1 LSASFATAFN
11 EDSKEKYYMS
21 LNDTLQK
28 DGFVTSKLDDLID
41 WARKNSI
48 WPMPLG
54 ISCCAIEMMAFA
66 GPRFD
71 VSRFGSEVFR
81 FSPRQSD
88 LLIVAGTVT
97 YKMAKVVRKIYDQMP
112 DPKWVIAMG
121 ACTSSGG
128 IYRTYSVVQG
138 INQFLPVDVYVA
150 GCPPRPDS
158 LIKALMMI
166 QDSIAQDR
174 PIAEGTVIDS
184 TPQPSLIDISLPG
197 QQVSANGR
205 QLVTAR

>member
-1 LSASFATAFN
+1 MALN
-11 EDSKEKYYMS
+11 EA
-21 LNDTLQK
+21 LQSE
-28 DGFVTSKLDDLID
+28 GFVTSKIDDLVN
-41 WARKNSI
+41 WARKNAV

-66 GPRFD
+66 GPRYD

-112 DPKWVIAMG
+112 DPKYVIAMG
-121 ACTSSGG
+121 VCTVSGG

-138 INQFLPVDVYVA
+138 INQFLPVDLYVV

-158 LIKALMMI
+158 LLKGLMMI
-166 QDSIAQDR
+166 QENIKNDR
-174 PIAEGTVIDS
+174 PISRGTVIGDS
-184 TPQPSLIDISLPG
+184 AQPIEIQLNAIEGPAKMQKSKLITL
-197 QQVSANGR
+197 
-205 QLVTAR
+205 

>member
-1 LSASFATAFN
+1 
-11 EDSKEKYYMS
+11 MS
-21 LNDTLQK
+21 LSDQVQEQ
-28 DGFVTSKLDDLID
+28 GFVLSTID
-41 WARKNSI
+41 ALVNWGRKSAI

-54 ISCCAIEMMAFA
+54 ISCCAIEMMAYA
-66 GPRFD
+66 GPRYD

-81 FSPRQSD
+81 FSPRQAD

-112 DPKWVIAMG
+112 EPKWVVAMG

-138 INQFLPVDVYVA
+138 INQFLPVDVYIA

-158 LIKALMMI
+158 VLKALMMI
-166 QDSIAQDR
+166 QESIDNDR
-174 PIAEGTVIDS
+174 PFNRGTVIAS
-184 TPQPSLIDISLPG
+184 EPEPQLIQIPDIAKPVIEPEPRHG
-197 QQVSANGR
+197 GR
-205 QLVTAR
+205 RLVPAA

>member
-1 LSASFATAFN
+1 MAVNRTNGDEGFLTSRVDALFN
-11 EDSKEKYYMS
+11 WS
-21 LNDTLQK
+21 L
-28 DGFVTSKLDDLID
+28 
-41 WARKNSI
+41 KNSL

-71 VSRFGSEVFR
+71 VSRFGAEVFR

-112 DPKWVIAMG
+112 DPKWVISMG
-121 ACTSSGG
+121 VCASSGG
-128 IYRTYSVVQG
+128 MYRSYSVVQG
-138 INQFLPVDVYVA
+138 IDQFVPVDVYVG

-158 LIKALMMI
+158 LLKALMEI
-166 QDSIAQDR
+166 QKKIQAGETRTQQR
-174 PIAEGTVIDS
+174 
-184 TPQPSLIDISLPG
+184 TPEKI
-197 QQVSANGR
+197 
-205 QLVTAR
+205 LVE

>member
-1 LSASFATAFN
+1 MGLIETV
-11 EDSKEKYYMS
+11 EDQGFLTTTVDS
-21 LNDTLQK
+21 LVN
-28 DGFVTSKLDDLID
+28 
-41 WARKNSI
+41 WARKNAV

-66 GPRFD
+66 GPRYD

-97 YKMAKVVRKIYDQMP
+97 YKMSKVVRKIYDQMP
-112 DPKWVIAMG
+112 DPKYVMAMG

-128 IYRTYSVVQG
+128 IYRTYAVVQG
-138 INQFLPVDVYVA
+138 INQFLPVDIYVA

-158 LIKALMMI
+158 LIKALMEIQAMI
-166 QDSIAQDR
+166 SGEKPFKR
-174 PIAEGTVIDS
+174 GTVIGS
-184 TPQPSLIDISLPG
+184 EEKMYDITIPEHG
-197 QQVSANGR
+197 E
-205 QLVTAR
+205 LVKA

>member
-1 LSASFATAFN
+1 MGLIETV
-11 EDSKEKYYMS
+11 EDQGFLTTTVDS
-21 LNDTLQK
+21 LVN
-28 DGFVTSKLDDLID
+28 
-41 WARKNSI
+41 WARKNAV

-66 GPRFD
+66 GPRYD

-97 YKMAKVVRKIYDQMP
+97 YKMSKVVRKIYDQMP
-112 DPKWVIAMG
+112 DPKYVMAMG

-128 IYRTYSVVQG
+128 IYRTYAVVQG
-138 INQFLPVDVYVA
+138 INQFLPVDIYVA

-158 LIKALMMI
+158 LIKALMEIQSMI
-166 QDSIAQDR
+166 SGEKPFKR
-174 PIAEGTVIDS
+174 GTVIGSEDK
-184 TPQPSLIDISLPG
+184 LYDISIPEHG
-197 QQVSANGR
+197 E
-205 QLVTAR
+205 LVKA

>member
-1 LSASFATAFN
+1 M
-11 EDSKEKYYMS
+11 E
-21 LNDTLQK
+21 LQ
-28 DGFVTSKLDDLID
+28 DQVQSEGFVTSSVDALVN
-41 WARKNSI
+41 WARKNSV

-66 GPRFD
+66 GPRYD

-121 ACTSSGG
+121 VCTSSGG

-138 INQFLPVDVYVA
+138 INQFLPVDVYIA

-158 LIKALMMI
+158 VLKALMMI
-166 QDSIAQDR
+166 QDEVAHDKPFAR
-174 PIAEGTVIDS
+174 GTIIDS
-184 TPQPSLIDISLPG
+184 APSGDGLIQIPIPTIGETPKHPSEIIH
-197 QQVSANGR
+197 A
-205 QLVTAR
+205 

>member
-1 LSASFATAFN
+1 
-11 EDSKEKYYMS
+11 MS
-21 LNDTLQK
+21 LADQVQS
-28 DGFVTSKLDDLID
+28 DGFVVSTID
-41 WARKNSI
+41 ALVNWGRKSAI

-54 ISCCAIEMMAFA
+54 ISCCAIEMMAYA
-66 GPRFD
+66 GPRYD

-81 FSPRQSD
+81 FSPRQAD

-112 DPKWVIAMG
+112 EPKWVVAMG

-138 INQFLPVDVYVA
+138 INQFLPVDVYIA

-158 LIKALMMI
+158 VLKALMMI
-166 QDSIAQDR
+166 QESIDNDR
-174 PIAEGTVIDS
+174 PFNRGTVIAS
-184 TPQPSLIDISLPG
+184 EPEPRHG
-197 QQVSANGR
+197 GR
-205 QLVTAR
+205 RLVPAA

>member
-1 LSASFATAFN
+1 MGLEEVES
-11 EDSKEKYYMS
+11 
-21 LNDTLQK
+21 Q
-28 DGFVTSKLDDLID
+28 GFITTSVDALVN
-41 WARKNSI
+41 WARKSAI

-97 YKMAKVVRKIYDQMP
+97 YKMAHVVRKIYDQMP
-112 DPKWVIAMG
+112 DPKYVMAMG

-128 IYRTYSVVQG
+128 IYRSYAVVQG

-158 LIKALMMI
+158 VLKGLMLVQDIISGEKPWARGSIVGYEQKLHDIELPEHGELVKAI
-166 QDSIAQDR
+166 I
-174 PIAEGTVIDS
+174 
-184 TPQPSLIDISLPG
+184 
-197 QQVSANGR
+197 
-205 QLVTAR
+205 

>member
-1 LSASFATAFN
+1 MGL
-11 EDSKEKYYMS
+11 EE
-21 LNDTLQK
+21 TLQSE
-28 DGFVTSKLDDLID
+28 GFITSSVDALVN
-41 WARKNSI
+41 WARKSAI

-66 GPRFD
+66 GPRYD

-97 YKMAKVVRKIYDQMP
+97 YKMAKVVKKIYDQMP
-112 DPKWVIAMG
+112 DPKYVMAMG

-128 IYRTYSVVQG
+128 IYRTYAVVQG

-158 LIKALMMI
+158 VLKGLMVI
-166 QDSIAQDR
+166 QDIISGEKPWQR
-174 PIAEGTVIDS
+174 GTIVGS
-184 TPQPSLIDISLPG
+184 EEKMYDISMPEHG
-197 QQVSANGR
+197 EMVKA
-205 QLVTAR
+205 